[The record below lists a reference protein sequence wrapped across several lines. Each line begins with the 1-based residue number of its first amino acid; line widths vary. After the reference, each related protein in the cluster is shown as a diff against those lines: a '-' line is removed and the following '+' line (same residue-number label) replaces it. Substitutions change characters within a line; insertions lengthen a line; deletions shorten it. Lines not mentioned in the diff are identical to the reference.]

1 MMKKSTHKRL
11 TAWLLTL
18 VMLLTLLPTPALAAD

>member
-1 MMKKSTHKRL
+1 LLLVIALL

-18 VMLLTLLPTPALAAD
+18 LKKINRKAKKR